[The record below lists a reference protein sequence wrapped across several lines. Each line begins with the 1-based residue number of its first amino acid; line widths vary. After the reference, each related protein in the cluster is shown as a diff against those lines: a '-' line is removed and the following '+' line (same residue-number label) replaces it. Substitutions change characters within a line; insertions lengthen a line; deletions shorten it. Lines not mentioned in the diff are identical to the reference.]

1 MKFAT
6 GSPKDTWHP
15 MVKADTTTLTYWLN
29 WRVYLCSICLLV
41 PAIFS
46 IVLIWKY
53 ESFRKPARN
62 GSLESQKEKEEEEE
76 EVSQT
81 LYEDETWRP
90 CLRGIHPAWLLAFR
104 ILAFSVLS
112 VFLIFNASK
121 QGGKIFYFYTDWTL
135 ASITFYFGLGSLLSL
150 HGCYQHQKKA
160 SGDKVEVEIDID
172 IVGSDSPDLEQ
183 GTYHDPPLPL
193 SSITSNQDKDLGFQ
207 EKNEHLVRQ
216 PAGACGY
223 IFQIIFQMN
232 AGAVMLTDCVFWFV
246 IFPFLTK
253 KNHNIDFIIIT
264 THTINA
270 VFLLTET
277 ALNCLRFPWF
287 RIGYFGLWTFSYVVF
302 QWLVHGFVKL
312 WWPYPVLDVSSPFAP
327 LWYLSVTILHI
338 PCYGIMALIMK
349 MKHTLLSAWYPDSYL
364 CVK

>member
-15 MVKADTTTLTYWLN
+15 MIKADTTTLTYWLN

-46 IVLIWKY
+46 VVLIWKY
-53 ESFRKPARN
+53 ESFRKPAIH
-62 GSLESQKEKEEEEE
+62 GSMESQKEKEED

-104 ILAFSVLS
+104 VLAFSVL
-112 VFLIFNASK
+112 L
-121 QGGKIFYFYTDWTL
+121 
-135 ASITFYFGLGSLLSL
+135 LGSLFSL

-160 SGDKVEVEIDID
+160 SGDKVEVEFDID
-172 IVGSDSPDLEQ
+172 IFGSDSPDLEQ
-183 GTYHDPPLPL
+183 GAYEDPPLPL
-193 SSITSNQDKDLGFQ
+193 SSITSNHDKDLGFK
-207 EKNEHLVRQ
+207 EENDHLVHQ
-216 PAGACGY
+216 QAGACGY
-223 IFQIIFQMN
+223 IFQIIFQ
-232 AGAVMLTDCVFWFV
+232 
-246 IFPFLTK
+246 
-253 KNHNIDFIIIT
+253 IIIT
-264 THTINA
+264 SHTINA

-287 RIGYFGLWTFSYVVF
+287 RIGYFGLWTFTYVVF
-302 QWLVHGFVKL
+302 QWLVHGFVK
-312 WWPYPVLDVSSPFAP
+312 

-338 PCYGIMALIMK
+338 PCYGIMALIVK